1 MALPF
6 AADACLV
13 ASSFEA
19 DADDADDAAELADD
33 AAAALEEAALS
44 AEVFAFVS
52 EVFAAEADLAA
63 AVACS
68 VALPAFVVAVE
79 ADDAALSADFP
90 AAVALAEACPAL
102 VDAALADNA
111 AAVFEPAAAEALCPA
126 AVSEDLAF
134 VSDVFA
140 AFANFLPPLPR
151 KLHYWHLMMHS
162 FLKISL
168 PLLRPPHPV
177 PRWQLLTPSWSLW
190 MQKWLPIFVMLRHS
204 FLTFSRHWRW

>member
-1 MALPF
+1 
-6 AADACLV
+6 
-13 ASSFEA
+13 
-19 DADDADDAAELADD
+19 
-33 AAAALEEAALS
+33 
-44 AEVFAFVS
+44 
-52 EVFAAEADLAA
+52 AEADLAA

-79 ADDAALSADFP
+79 ADDAALSAAFP

-140 AFANFLPPLPR
+140 A
-151 KLHYWHLMMHS
+151 
-162 FLKISL
+162 
-168 PLLRPPHPV
+168 
-177 PRWQLLTPSWSLW
+177 
-190 MQKWLPIFVMLRHS
+190 
-204 FLTFSRHWRW
+204 